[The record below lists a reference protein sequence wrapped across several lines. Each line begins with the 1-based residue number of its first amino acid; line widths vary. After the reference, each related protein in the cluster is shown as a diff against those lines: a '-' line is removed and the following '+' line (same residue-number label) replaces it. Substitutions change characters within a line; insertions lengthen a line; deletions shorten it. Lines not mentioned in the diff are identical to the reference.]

1 MKYVPQLDG
10 FRALCVIAVFLFHS
24 LFLDFGWTGVQAF
37 FVLSGFLITGVLL
50 EAKEVHAGAG
60 PFFRGFYARRI
71 LRIFPVYF
79 AYIGLVVLVGAVG
92 VGSAEFTEA
101 LRAHNAGH
109 VPPLLV
115 YLYNF
120 ARINAGLGSPFFGH
134 LWTLSIEE
142 QFYLLWP
149 LCAFL
154 LSRRGFARLCVVL
167 VVAGPLVR
175 WVELLALQQMTGNQ
189 DPPAKIVYFLTSSH
203 LDAFAIGALLNFG
216 KEFPAVQRITKLP
229 GRTVLLCMLLLG
241 AVLMLAA
248 KRAHLG
254 QSLSSLGWPLYM
266 SQFGLPVWGYTAL
279 NLGFMLAIAK
289 AADIGLLRWRALQ
302 RLGKVSYGF
311 YIFHLPVIWIAA
323 RVSHIH
329 RGAFDLPNLVV
340 GILAFATTWL
350 LAEASFRLF
359 ESRFLRLKLR
369 FPTTARDPVSSTAA
383 GAGVLSEAPPAGRA
397 PG

>member
-24 LFLDFGWTGVQAF
+24 MFLDFGWAGVQAF

-50 EAKEVHAGAG
+50 EAKTADPAAG
-60 PFFRGFYARRI
+60 PFFKGFYARRV

-79 AYIGLVVLVGAVG
+79 GYIGLVVFLAIVG
-92 VGSAEFTEA
+92 VAGAGFTQA
-101 LRAHNAGH
+101 LRAHNAEH

-154 LSRRGFARLCVVL
+154 LSRRNFIRLCAAL
-167 VVAGPLVR
+167 VVAGPLLR
-175 WVELLALQQMTGNQ
+175 LVELLVLQQMTGNQ

-203 LDAFAIGALLNFG
+203 LDAFAIGALLNFR
-216 KEFPAVQRITKLP
+216 KELPAVDRIASAS
-229 GRTVLLCMLLLG
+229 GRPAFLCMLLLS

-248 KRAHLG
+248 KRAHLA

-266 SQFGLPVWGYTAL
+266 AQFGLPVWGYTAL
-279 NLGFMLAIAK
+279 NAVFALAIAK
-289 AADIGLLRWRALQ
+289 APNIRLLGSRALQ

-323 RVSHIH
+323 RISHIN

-340 GILAFATTWL
+340 GLLAFAVTWL
-350 LAEASFRLF
+350 LAELSFRLF
-359 ESRFLRLKLR
+359 ESRFLRLKGR
-369 FPTTARDPVSSTAA
+369 FGNASAREVASTGEADPVS
-383 GAGVLSEAPPAGRA
+383 EARPEDPARG
-397 PG
+397 